1 MHPSSLRL
9 ENFDRLYDTAA
20 AAAAVDHAAEQ
31 IIGNHFRAADQ
42 DVGMDVDDDVV
53 PLSKIRLPVAVLC
66 DDVDVAVVDVD
77 VGREDVD
84 PFSVAKMKRVSLR
97 DVAVV
102 ADVVVD
108 WIDDRLCWLYSPDGV
123 GAVDDADASAACPL
137 TEMWM
142 S

>member
-1 MHPSSLRL
+1 
-9 ENFDRLYDTAA
+9 
-20 AAAAVDHAAEQ
+20 
-31 IIGNHFRAADQ
+31 
-42 DVGMDVDDDVV
+42 MDVDDDVV
-53 PLSKIRLPVAVLC
+53 PLSKIHLSVAVLY
-66 DDVDVAVVDVD
+66 DDVDVAVD

-102 ADVVVD
+102 ADIVVD

-123 GAVDDADASAACPL
+123 GAVDDDVASAACPL

>member
-9 ENFDRLYDTAA
+9 QNFDRLYDTAA
-20 AAAAVDHAAEQ
+20 AAVVVDHAAEQ

-53 PLSKIRLPVAVLC
+53 PLSKIRLSVAVLY
-66 DDVDVAVVDVD
+66 DDTDVAVVAVD

-123 GAVDDADASAACPL
+123 GAVDDDDASAACPL

>member
-9 ENFDRLYDTAA
+9 QNFDRLYDTAA
-20 AAAAVDHAAEQ
+20 AAVVVDHAAEQ

-53 PLSKIRLPVAVLC
+53 PLSKIRLSVAVLC

-123 GAVDDADASAACPL
+123 GAVDDDDASAACPL